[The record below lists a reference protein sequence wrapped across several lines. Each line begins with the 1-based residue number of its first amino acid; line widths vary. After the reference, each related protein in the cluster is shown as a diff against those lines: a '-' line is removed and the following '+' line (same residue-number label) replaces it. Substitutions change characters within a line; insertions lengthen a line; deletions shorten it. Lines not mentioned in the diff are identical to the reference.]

1 MFRYSTTYINILSF
15 AISIIIFFTTNI
27 FFSNYNIFKSKSFL
41 EANVQVES
49 SNIQVNPDEDEKK
62 DTIEDAKIE
71 INEYPG
77 NMTECPYDE
86 FTDAVTID
94 SFDGSKALC
103 TADFWFDGEESDLSM
118 ECIAEFYGRELK
130 RISINQIHVF

>member
-1 MFRYSTTYINILSF
+1 MHGYQIKLLWSKLIEIHGLILGQDWEQLKRV
-15 AISIIIFFTTNI
+15 ARIT
-27 FFSNYNIFKSKSFL
+27 
-41 EANVQVES
+41 
-49 SNIQVNPDEDEKK
+49 D
-62 DTIEDAKIE
+62 DTIEDVKIE